1 MSTGIGYVFPLKCR
15 RNQRGLQ
22 CSVVV
27 GVVSSVD
34 HGGGL
39 TSRGA
44 LALLDRD
51 AVHADA
57 REGTSTISGKSLGL
71 RRTEARNI

>member
-1 MSTGIGYVFPLKCR
+1 MHC
-15 RNQRGLQ
+15 RGL
-22 CSVVV
+22 
-27 GVVSSVD
+27 VSSVD

-57 REGTSTISGKSLGL
+57 TQGTSTSSGKVYDYAEPRLGL
-71 RRTEARNI
+71 HLSDVHTSAVICLG